1 MFDSVEQF
9 LASAHIGNDGTR
21 RAYRTALRAWT
32 QYNTN
37 PITIELILAW
47 PAWLIATRGIRQR
60 TLHLYLA
67 ALQAYLRYLQIND
80 EFIIT
85 PGQAARLTDGLRHI
99 RRAHHPPAGRPHP
112 VTDDQMLAIM
122 DTINHCPPGAT
133 QRLEFIRQRD
143 RAIILTLRCTGL
155 RLGELVALRRP
166 NLQRGAS
173 AQIIGKGRKERTIY
187 FDTASW
193 AAITAYLA
201 ARGAGPADPV
211 FIRHDRNAAPP
222 MPLSAAAGWRIVQ
235 RIIAA
240 SGLSHADITP
250 HSFRHYVATKL
261 YQATG
266 DLGLTQT
273 ALGHSS
279 PDTTR
284 IYAQLD
290 DAALRTA
297 HARTF
302 S

>member
-1 MFDSVEQF
+1 MPMTTYADLKLPV
-9 LASAHIGNDGTR
+9 D
-21 RAYRTALRAWT
+21 AL
-32 QYNTN
+32 
-37 PITIELILAW
+37 
-47 PAWLIATRGIRQR
+47 
-60 TLHLYLA
+60 
-67 ALQAYLRYLQIND
+67 
-80 EFIIT
+80 
-85 PGQAARLTDGLRHI
+85 ARLAVAAGYNARGTQIDRVN
-99 RRAHHPPAGRPHP
+99 AEHHLSIFLSILNRDAEKLPRVTIADAEQMMLEVFNVARGTPPPAAPALPAPRRCAGRVVGAYGVIERCGRP
-112 VTDDQMLAIM
+112 
-122 DTINHCPPGAT
+122 G
-133 QRLEFIRQRD
+133 
-143 RAIILTLRCTGL
+143 
-155 RLGELVALRRP
+155 VALRRP

-201 ARGAGPADPV
+201 ARGAGPADFV

>member
-1 MFDSVEQF
+1 MTSFSSRPISDDDIERLLTVARQQPTDSARDR
-9 LASAHIGNDGTR
+9 LATLRNIAIVLPLR
-21 RAYRTALRAWT
+21 RT
-32 QYNTN
+32 
-37 PITIELILAW
+37 
-47 PAWLIATRGIRQR
+47 G
-60 TLHLYLA
+60 
-67 ALQAYLRYLQIND
+67 
-80 EFIIT
+80 
-85 PGQAARLTDGLRHI
+85 ARVMEISGLRRHDL
-99 RRAHHPPAGRPHP
+99 R
-112 VTDDQMLAIM
+112 DDRSAI
-122 DTINHCPPGAT
+122 
-133 QRLEFIRQRD
+133 
-143 RAIILTLRCTGL
+143 
-155 RLGELVALRRP
+155 
-166 NLQRGAS
+166 
-173 AQIIGKGRKERTIY
+173 IIGKRHKERTIY

-222 MPLSAAAGWRIVQ
+222 MPLSAAAGWRIVP

-240 SGLSHADITP
+240 SGLSDADITP